1 VAWICGDG
9 GRSLIIRKLC
19 IMKKRPQTFADRFGL
34 LIEEFGSRYRL
45 SKASGVPESTLQ
57 QYAQTRA
64 DLPPR
69 ADILLKLARAA
80 NVSLEWLAT
89 GEGEMRPV
97 GLQSGAAFAD
107 FVMVE
112 IRAPHAA
119 LSAEQITGHLPF
131 SRTWLET
138 RLGLSD
144 DERLMALEADE
155 DLPPL
160 IKRSDLLL
168 VDRGAEKKLP
178 RRDGVYVLSVARGL
192 AVRQIHARLDQQ
204 FLVSGPGVSEQVSAL
219 DLGRRIVGEVIWRGG
234 RL

>member
-1 VAWICGDG
+1 MIA
-9 GRSLIIRKLC
+9 R
-19 IMKKRPQTFADRFGL
+19 M
-34 LIEEFGSRYRL
+34 
-45 SKASGVPESTLQ
+45 
-57 QYAQTRA
+57 RA
-64 DLPPR
+64 
-69 ADILLKLARAA
+69 
-80 NVSLEWLAT
+80 LAT
-89 GEGEMRPV
+89 GKGEMRPAGLPSGV
-97 GLQSGAAFAD
+97 GFAD

-112 IRAPHAA
+112 IRDPRGA

-131 SRTWLET
+131 SRVWLET

-168 VDRGAEKKLP
+168 VDRRAEEKLP
-178 RRDGVYVLSVARGL
+178 RRDGLYVLSVARGL
-192 AVRQIHARLDQQ
+192 AIRQIHARLDQQ

-219 DLGRRIVGEVIWRGG
+219 DVGRRIVGEVIWRGG